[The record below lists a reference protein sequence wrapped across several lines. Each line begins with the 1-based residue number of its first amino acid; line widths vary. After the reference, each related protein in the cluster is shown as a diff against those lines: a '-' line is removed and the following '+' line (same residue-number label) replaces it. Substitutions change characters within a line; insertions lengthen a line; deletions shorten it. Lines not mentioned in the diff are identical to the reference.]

1 MLLVIAAVVLLAT
14 VPVAGGRLTRLADI
28 RLQAVWAVL
37 LAAAIQVAITQI
49 PGGSHALH
57 AALHLCS
64 YVLDA
69 YFVFANRRLM
79 GVPVVALGAALN
91 VLAIVANG
99 GVMPANASALRIAGV
114 AERAGFDNSAAVAH
128 AHLAFLGDV
137 IPVPG
142 PWPIGNVLS
151 IGDLIIC
158 AGAFLVL
165 HHACNSHLVGRR
177 GRRAAEGDRDSV
189 LPIEADASIGLGSGD
204 ARGSTAGI

>member
-1 MLLVIAAVVLLAT
+1 MLLVIVAIALLAT
-14 VPVAGGRLTRLADI
+14 VPLAGGRLTRLADI
-28 RLQAVWAVL
+28 RLRSVWAVL
-37 LAAAIQVAITQI
+37 LAAAIQVAITQVS
-49 PGGSHALH
+49 GGSHAMHAGLH
-57 AALHLCS
+57 VLS

-69 YFVFANRRLM
+69 YFVFANRRLV

-91 VLAIVANG
+91 VLAIIANG
-99 GVMPANASALRIAGV
+99 GVMPANAGALRIAGI

-158 AGAFLVL
+158 AGAFIVL
-165 HHACNSHLVGRR
+165 HHACNSRLVGRR
-177 GRRAAEGDRDSV
+177 RRRAAEGARIS
-189 LPIEADASIGLGSGD
+189 AD
-204 ARGSTAGI
+204 ARGSAAGI